1 MVSAAP
7 KGRRPAIEQG
17 PKRLVAVWRSKSD
30 GPAARLSLWLAIV
43 FLLGGSSRGDI
54 SSLIL
59 LRPLSILFLAHAL
72 YGLTR
77 AQVRQNRILLA
88 LAAAWLALPLLQ
100 LVPLPPVLWHGLP
113 GRQIL
118 RDIDL
123 QAGLGP
129 TWRPLSMA
137 PAATWNAV
145 WSLPAP
151 LAVLVMGV
159 QLDDRGRA
167 RLLLPVI
174 LLGCMSAAI
183 GVLQLLTASSGLF
196 DLYRIAGRGQPI
208 GLLANRNHQAA
219 LLAMMLPMLATWAAM
234 RTRRSLRAVS
244 RQWWAPMAGAVFLVP
259 LILLT
264 GSRSGLV
271 LAAVGLLS
279 VPLLIS
285 GNRLSPRQAGS
296 GRGAVVFG
304 AGVVALVVLA
314 IWLDRAASVDRLFAL
329 DPGADLRLR
338 ALPVIVTMIGIYAP
352 WGSGIGTF
360 EPVYKLHEPDA
371 LLSPSYLNHA
381 HDDWLELLV
390 TGGLPAALLL
400 MLSLAALAVAIVRRW
415 RVGRAGDGLP
425 PLVALGALMLLM
437 FALASLSDYPLR
449 TPSLASLGAVAVL
462 WVATGAS
469 RETLRTG

>member
-1 MVSAAP
+1 
-7 KGRRPAIEQG
+7 
-17 PKRLVAVWRSKSD
+17 
-30 GPAARLSLWLAIV
+30 
-43 FLLGGSSRGDI
+43 
-54 SSLIL
+54 
-59 LRPLSILFLAHAL
+59 
-72 YGLTR
+72 
-77 AQVRQNRILLA
+77 
-88 LAAAWLALPLLQ
+88 LAAGWLALPLLQ

-129 TWRPLSMA
+129 VWRPLSMA

-174 LLGCMSAAI
+174 LLGCMSAGI
-183 GVLQLLTASSGLF
+183 GALQLLFASSGLF

-234 RTRRSLRAVS
+234 RSRRSPRFVS
-244 RQWWAPMAGAVFLVP
+244 WRWWAPMAGAMFLIP

-279 VPLLIS
+279 VPLLMA
-285 GNRLSPRQAGS
+285 GNRLSPRRAGS
-296 GRGAVVFG
+296 GRGGVVFG
-304 AGVVALVVLA
+304 AGAVALVVLA
-314 IWLDRAASVDRLFAL
+314 LWLDRAASIDRLLAL

-338 ALPVIVTMIGIYAP
+338 ALPVIVAMIGTYAP

-360 EPVYKLHEPDA
+360 EPVFKLHEPDA

-381 HDDWLELLV
+381 HNDWLELLA
-390 TGGLPAALLL
+390 TGGLPAAFLL
-400 MLSLAALAVAIVRRW
+400 MLSLTALAVGVARLW
-415 RVGRAGDGLP
+415 RAGQTGDGPP

-449 TPSLASLGAVAVL
+449 TPSLACLGAVAVL
-462 WVATGAS
+462 WAATAAP
-469 RETLRTG
+469 REALPTG